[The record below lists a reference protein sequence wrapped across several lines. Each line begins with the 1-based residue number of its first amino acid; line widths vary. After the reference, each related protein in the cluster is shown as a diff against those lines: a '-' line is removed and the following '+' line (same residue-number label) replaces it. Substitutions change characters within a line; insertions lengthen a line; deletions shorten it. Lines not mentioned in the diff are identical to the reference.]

1 MKKFVILVSVLFWA
15 WHSSGQT
22 TKEQKSDSKINGVTV
37 FLNNAQITRVKKL
50 NLPQGESRIRFTGLS
65 PFLNPKSIRVS
76 ATGAVMILSVKQERN
91 YTADDLK
98 PRGLDDLEKKYKD
111 IKDRITDAKTSL
123 QLIDDEI
130 DLLQRNKVLSG
141 KNQALSVQAL
151 QAMENYYSS
160 KMKALR
166 FKRLQQQK
174 VLNRLVE
181 QKIKLRK
188 EIQKIADTKIYPPY
202 EIIVD
207 VSTERPVQSV
217 FTLNYNVSQA
227 HWFPSYDIRVDDI
240 SKPLNLTYKANVK
253 QATQVDWNKV
263 LLSFSS
269 ANPTVSNEIPHLRP
283 YRLGYQNHNRAVSGP
298 IKTVS
303 GTITD
308 ANTGEPLPAANVV
321 VKGTSIGT
329 VSDFDGHYSIS
340 LPDKKDNV
348 LIYSYPGYKEV
359 EMPVINP
366 VMNIKMDP
374 GEELQAVVIDI
385 SGISVYDDDD
395 DDDYV
400 ARPKHKKTKPKAA
413 PKPMEIPL
421 ERVEKETSVHFDI
434 KRPYSV
440 PSNNQVKTI
449 PVAHYDIPVQYTYI
463 SVPKLDENAYLTA
476 RITGWEKYDLLSG
489 EAQVFIDGTSVGK
502 TLLDAG
508 LAKDTLEISLGVDKG
523 IRITRE
529 LDKKFS
535 KRIFLGA
542 KRTETRKWR
551 ITVKNNKNR
560 PVDIRILDQIPISD
574 SSEMTV
580 EVINLSGGKLNKET
594 GEVEWEIRLKPG
606 KKRELILQYE
616 VKLPK
621 YSGIEVE

>member
-1 MKKFVILVSVLFWA
+1 MKKLVILAFVLFWA
-15 WHSSGQT
+15 WHSYGQT
-22 TKEQKSDSKINGVTV
+22 VKEQKSDSKITGVTV
-37 FLNNAQITRVKKL
+37 FLDNAQITRVKKL
-50 NLPQGESRIRFTGLS
+50 SLPQGESRIRFTGLS

-76 ATGAVMILSVKQERN
+76 ATGAVMILSVKQERS
-91 YTADDLK
+91 YTADDIK
-98 PRGLDDLEKKYKD
+98 PQGLDDLEKKYKD

-174 VLNRLVE
+174 VLNRLVK

-188 EIQKIADTKIYPPY
+188 EIQKITDTKIYPPY

-207 VSTERPVQSV
+207 VSTKRPVQSV
-217 FTLNYNVSQA
+217 FTLNYNVSQT

-240 SKPLNLTYKANVK
+240 SKPLNLTYKANVN

-263 LLSFSS
+263 RLSFSS
-269 ANPTVSNEIPHLRP
+269 VNPTVSNEIPHLRP
-283 YRLGYQNHNRAVSGP
+283 YRLGYQNHIRAVSGP

-308 ANTGEPLPAANVV
+308 ASTGEPLPAANVV

-329 VSDFDGHYSIS
+329 VSDFDGHYSIN

-348 LIYSYPGYKEV
+348 LVYSYVGYEEV

-366 VMNIKMDP
+366 VMNVEMTP
-374 GEELQAVVIDI
+374 SPQMLNTVVVVATGYD
-385 SGISVYDDDD
+385 DDDD

-400 ARPKHKKTKPKAA
+400 ARPKHKKAKPKAA

-421 ERVEKETSVHFDI
+421 ERVEKQTSVHFDI

-449 PVAHYDIPVQYTYI
+449 PVMHYDIPVQYTYI
-463 SVPKLDENAYLTA
+463 SVPKLDENAFLTA

-502 TLLDAG
+502 TLLDTG

-535 KRIFLGA
+535 KRIFLGT

-594 GEVEWEIRLKPG
+594 GEVEWDIHLKPG